1 MHWVSRTCPP
11 ESFDMNDKNSPET
24 LKTARLILRRWQK
37 ADLEPFSQLNKDE
50 RVMEFFPKTLSENE
64 TRTFIATVEMH
75 FEREGC
81 GLWVVELPE
90 TGEFAGFVGLSK
102 PRFQAHFTPCIEVG
116 WRLSPKHWGKGFAPE
131 AAREAVRDGFERL
144 GLDEI
149 VSFTAR
155 QNKKSIRVMEKI
167 GMTTNI
173 EDDFEH
179 PSLPEGHHLR
189 WHVLYRLKK
198 GDWELLPKI

>member
-1 MHWVSRTCPP
+1 MPYKDPP
-11 ESFDMNDKNSPET
+11 PT

-37 ADLEPFSQLNKDE
+37 ADLEPFSQLNSDNK
-50 RVMEFFPKTLSENE
+50 VMEYFPKTLTENE
-64 TRTFIATVEMH
+64 TRSFIATVEMH
-75 FEREGC
+75 FEREKC

-116 WRLSPKHWGKGFAPE
+116 WRLAHKHWGKGYAPE
-131 AAREAVRDGFERL
+131 AAREALRDGFERL

-155 QNKKSIRVMEKI
+155 QNTKSIRVMEKI
-167 GMTTNI
+167 GMKTDPA
-173 EDDFEH
+173 EDFEH
-179 PSLPEGHHLR
+179 PSLLDGHHLR
-189 WHVLYRLKK
+189 WHVLYRLNRN
-198 GDWELLPKI
+198 DWKAASEADSARS

>member
-1 MHWVSRTCPP
+1 
-11 ESFDMNDKNSPET
+11 MNDKNPPDT

-116 WRLSPKHWGKGFAPE
+116 WRLSHKHWGKGFAPE

-179 PSLPEGHHLR
+179 PSLAEGHHLR
-189 WHVLYRLKK
+189 WHVLYRLRKR
-198 GDWELLPKI
+198 DWELLPKS